1 MTDEVERKDG
11 NDADR
16 LLEEGPSII
25 RSGARGLF
33 GLLITGAPM
42 DGTLQWVGVT
52 VMNMLAAWRLSRGT
66 VRYLPFV
73 EDEAFRMAFRNMEEG
88 MAELTEQVD
97 LFARRGEMAWPRGV
111 VVAYAHAIEEQAY
124 ELAAQ
129 VGGEGRVKP
138 IFEARTGDGEGDN
151 TTPGVDE
158 MAMAYLRTKA
168 LEVAGLALSIQTELQ
183 AAADG
188 EDGKEALSTAER
200 VRRKRERERR
210 GLRHMIPVSVYD
222 GDLDLLRDFGHLRGT
237 ETTNRDAISRALEVF
252 LAGAY
257 LSKSSKTVPFEGR
270 LLAQMARIKDLHS
283 DKGDE

>member
-11 NDADR
+11 NAADR
-16 LLEEGPSII
+16 LLEAGPPTI

-42 DGTLQWVGVT
+42 GGSLQWVGVT

-73 EDEAFRMAFRNMEEG
+73 GDETFRSAFQALEAA
-88 MAELTEQVD
+88 MAELTEVVD
-97 LFARRGEMAWPRGV
+97 QFAKRGEVAWPHDV
-111 VVAYAHAIEEQAY
+111 VVAYAKAVEEQAY
-124 ELAAQ
+124 EFATQ

-138 IFEARTGDGEGDN
+138 IFEARTGDGESDN

-158 MAMAYLRTKA
+158 MAMAYLRNQA
-168 LEVAGLALSIQTELQ
+168 LAVAGLALSIQTTLQ
-183 AAADG
+183 AA
-188 EDGKEALSTAER
+188 EDGDGGKGALSNAER

-237 ETTNRDAISRALEVF
+237 ETTDRDAIARALEVF
-252 LAGAY
+252 LVGAY
-257 LSKSSKTVPFEGR
+257 LSKPSMAAPLEER
-270 LLAQMARIKDLHS
+270 LLAQVARIKNLHA
-283 DKGDE
+283 DKGDA